1 MSKPATNSPKTMAL
15 RPASSVMRLSR
26 LGSFHQSRLSFM
38 RVLLR
43 RLKDENWAIE
53 RRLWEISPDG
63 VGRAVYTAAGPVRSY
78 SLVAFAHDLPDHL
91 RTDRVI
97 AEAWDATFCLFDG
110 IPGEADL
117 KRLEDNVPKQEAG
130 RISASELSLSRA
142 NRSGRLWDKV
152 IDALAS
158 GNQPDAEEI
167 AATGYLMRTTAVYG
181 SGKFGAADRG
191 AICERPECS
200 GPFQMEM
207 LSVYLTRQLVFDLV
221 DHLAAAKGGSRAV
234 TLDRTI
240 KRSLGIGN
248 STGLGMAPFLINH
261 PTLLH
266 AWIHARETALARV
279 RAVDKAR
286 TSETDTFLQHVKAAA
301 DALENWQS
309 GHPLQQAKIADL
321 KDDMQKLLAHVGQG
335 VLTRGRPWDQLYIW
349 AEEHLSVE
357 GQEKLISLM
366 MEPYG
371 DIVDDLAAEMSSD
384 EAAHFRIDGSMRL
397 HRMRQIVETEYGWA
411 LDDPACDEEARFWYV
426 SEAKLEPRLGERD
439 EEPGAELELPLDIAR
454 QTRRFH
460 AALADADGETVLAAF
475 LLEHPEFRYI
485 ARRVQIAAACPFA
498 EIRDNLIAA
507 GLMPIDM
514 LRCKLSFFGAAKFD
528 PRSDRWVRI
537 SMYQNAPLA
546 DEIADAEHVD
556 DLAGAYAMQG
566 D

>member
-1 MSKPATNSPKTMAL
+1 MSKLATNSSKTMAL
-15 RPASSVMRLSR
+15 RPASTVMRLSR

-63 VGRAVYTAAGPVRSY
+63 VGRAVYTATGPERSY

-158 GNQPDAEEI
+158 GYQPDAEEI

-207 LSVYLTRQLVFDLV
+207 LSVYLTRQFVFDLV

-286 TSETDTFLQHVKAAA
+286 TIETETFLQHVNAAD

-335 VLTRGRPWDQLYIW
+335 VLTGGRPWDQLYIW
-349 AEEHLSVE
+349 AEKHLSVE

-371 DIVDDLAAEMSSD
+371 DIVDELAAEMSSD

-411 LDDPACDEEARFWYV
+411 LDDLDCTDEARFWYV

-454 QTRRFH
+454 QARRFH

-498 EIRDNLIAA
+498 EIHDNLIAA

-556 DLAGAYAMQG
+556 DLAGAYTMQ
-566 D
+566 DD